1 MNKKTTIDDLEIA
14 KFSQHATEWWDPEGP
29 LKTLHDINA
38 TRLAFIF
45 KHADVSGKKILDIG
59 CGGGILCEGLSMA
72 GASVFGLDAE
82 PNAIAAARA
91 HALKQGLLIQY
102 DAEPVEQYC
111 TDRSG
116 VFDVIT
122 CMEMLEHV
130 TSPAVVI
137 QHAARLLKPDGLL
150 FLSTINR
157 TLKAYALAIVAAEY
171 VLNILPRQTHDY
183 EKFIKPSELAQMAR
197 EAGLEM
203 LSMAGLDYHPFTR
216 RASLVRDVDVNYLM
230 VCRKTHLVTV

>member
-14 KFSQHATEWWDPEGP
+14 KFSQHASEWWDPDGP

-38 TRLAFIF
+38 TRLEYIF
-45 KHADVSGKKILDIG
+45 KHAAVSGKKILDIG
-59 CGGGILCEGLSMA
+59 CGGGILCEGLAAA

-82 PNAIAAARA
+82 PNAIVAARA
-91 HALKQGLLIQY
+91 HALKQGLSIQY
-102 DAEPVEQYC
+102 DSEPVEDYC
-111 TDRSG
+111 ADRSG
-116 VFDVIT
+116 VFDIIT

-130 TSPAVVI
+130 TTPAVVI

-183 EKFIKPSELAQMAR
+183 EKFIKPSELAQMTR

-203 LSMAGLDYHPFTR
+203 LSIAGLDYHPFTR

-230 VCRKTHLVTV
+230 VCRKTHLLTV